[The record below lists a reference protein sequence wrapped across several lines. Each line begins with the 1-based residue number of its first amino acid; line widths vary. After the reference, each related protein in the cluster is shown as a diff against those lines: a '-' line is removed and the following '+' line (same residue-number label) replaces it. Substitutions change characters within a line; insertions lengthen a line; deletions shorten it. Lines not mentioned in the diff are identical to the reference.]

1 MAYYIQKAFN
11 LQLDEAQY
19 TKKLLEPMANN
30 SNKEALQTLLAYDV
44 IPYATIL
51 NSEVTLSRKEFI
63 ERLVKTYALS
73 TKVALNQTTYSIADL
88 DGQDPVTPVI
98 VYAYDQKR
106 LDYILVQTKGQLF
119 LYPNQAI
126 TLDEVYELVTAVTE
140 KKFITGIIQ
149 FNQQITQGEI
159 ATVLMQAFNLRQ
171 KEILTQPT
179 ASNTTIV
186 DRVVNLFARL

>member
-1 MAYYIQKAFN
+1 MTYYIQKAFN

-19 TKKLLEPMANN
+19 TKKLLEPIVNN
-30 SNKEALQTLLAYDV
+30 TNKEALQTLLAYDV

-51 NSEVTLSRKEFI
+51 NSDNTLSRKEFI

-73 TKVALNQTTYSIADL
+73 TKVVLNQTTYSIADL
-88 DGQDPVTPVI
+88 DGQDPVTPIV

-106 LDYILVQTKGQLF
+106 LDYILIQTKGQLF
-119 LYPNQAI
+119 LYPDQAI
-126 TLDEVYELVTAVTE
+126 TLDEVYELVTAVTG
-140 KKFITGIIQ
+140 KKFITGIIK

-171 KEILTQPT
+171 KDIPTQPT